1 MNRDEIRKVVE
12 EELQRVLERDEQA
25 VKPPVQIKEAAV
37 TDGREG
43 APRVE
48 EPALPEPAMKIAR
61 WLTDPQTRRAPPP
74 TAEHDTP
81 SSSRVPPV
89 GTRKPTGVERPRN
102 PEALQRFV
110 AATPSRIGVGRAGI
124 RYLTKTYVGLRAD
137 HAIAKDAVY
146 SETKDGFAATLG
158 CIELRSRCKDRER
171 FLLYPGEGRRLD
183 EASEQ
188 RLVAEGTKGA
198 QVQVI
203 FGDGLS
209 AWAAEANG
217 PALLP
222 ALQSELETAG
232 FSVGRPVFV
241 RFARVGVQDHIG
253 VLLGAQATLICLGE
267 RPGLGSGDSLSIYLA
282 YGPKLDQ
289 DNAEKNCISNV
300 RALGILPA
308 AAAKEAATI
317 LKRAFAA
324 GRGGV
329 QAK

>member
-1 MNRDEIRKVVE
+1 MNRDEIRQAVL
-12 EELQRVLERDEQA
+12 EELRRVLEEGAPAATPPAQ
-25 VKPPVQIKEAAV
+25 VKEGAV

-43 APRVE
+43 APKVA
-48 EPALPEPAMKIAR
+48 EPVLPDAAPRIAR
-61 WLTDPQTRRAPPP
+61 WLTDPKTQRAPPP
-74 TAEHDTP
+74 TAEHL
-81 SSSRVPPV
+81 PPKV
-89 GTRKPTGVERPRN
+89 GAKKPTGVANPRN

-124 RYLTKTYVGLRAD
+124 RYHTNTYVGLRAD

-146 SETKDGFAATLG
+146 SEVKDGFAAGLG
-158 CIELRSRCKDRER
+158 CLELRTRCKDRER

-188 RLVAEGTKGA
+188 KLLAEGTRGA
-198 QVQVI
+198 QVQII

-209 AWAAEANG
+209 AWAAQANG

-222 ALQSELETAG
+222 ALQNELQAAG
-232 FSVGRPVFV
+232 YSVGRPLFV

-253 VLLGAQATLICLGE
+253 VLLGAKATLICLGE
-267 RPGLGSGDSLSIYLA
+267 RPGLGTGDSLSIYLA

-308 AAAKEAATI
+308 AAAKEAAAI
-317 LKRAFAA
+317 LVRAFTA

-329 QAK
+329 QAR

>member
-12 EELQRVLERDEQA
+12 EVLRQA
-25 VKPPVQIKEAAV
+25 LDAGSEPAPAHPPPAQVKEGAV

-43 APRVE
+43 APHVS
-48 EPALPEPAMKIAR
+48 EPALGEAAPRIAR
-61 WLTDPQTRRAPPP
+61 WLTDPKTRRAPPP
-74 TAEHDTP
+74 AAEHL
-81 SSSRVPPV
+81 PPAL
-89 GTRKPTGVERPRN
+89 GTARPTGIDKPRN
-102 PEALQRFV
+102 PEALRRFV

-124 RYLTKTYVGLRAD
+124 RYHTRTYVGLRAD

-146 SETKDGFAATLG
+146 SEAKDGFAAGLG
-158 CIELRSRCKDRER
+158 CLELRSRCKDRER

-183 EASEQ
+183 EASEAK
-188 RLVAEGTKGA
+188 LLAEGTRGA
-198 QVQVI
+198 QVQI
-203 FGDGLS
+203 ILGDGLS

-222 ALQSELETAG
+222 ALQAELKAAG
-232 FSVGRPVFV
+232 FSVGKPLFV
-241 RFARVGVQDHIG
+241 RFARVGVQDHVG
-253 VLLGAQATLICLGE
+253 VLLGAKATLICLGE
-267 RPGLGSGDSLSIYLA
+267 RPGLGTGDSLSIYLA
-282 YGPKLDQ
+282 YGPRLDQ

-308 AAAKEAATI
+308 AAAKEAAAI

-329 QAK
+329 QAT